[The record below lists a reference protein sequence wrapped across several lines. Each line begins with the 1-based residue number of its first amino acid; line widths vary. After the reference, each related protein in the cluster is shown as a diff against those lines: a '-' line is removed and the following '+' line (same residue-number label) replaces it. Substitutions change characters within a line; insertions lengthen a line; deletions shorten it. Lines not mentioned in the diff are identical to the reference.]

1 MKQDAIKVDFRGINK
16 FYGERIKQQFFF
28 KQDFTSLP
36 FDKISMRFSWRLRPF
51 FGNFDEKG
59 MKEKTKQR
67 VLLFLKTWRVW
78 RGKIRGSSNKSVMT
92 VSESREA
99 FGKIGVGSEPPLG
112 RRSWR

>member
-1 MKQDAIKVDFRGINK
+1 MEAEF
-16 FYGERIKQQFFF
+16 
-28 KQDFTSLP
+28 
-36 FDKISMRFSWRLRPF
+36 RPF
-51 FGNFDEKG
+51 FGNFGEKG

-67 VLLFLKTWRVW
+67 VLLFLER
-78 RGKIRGSSNKSVMT
+78 RLGGKIRGSSNKSVMT

>member
-1 MKQDAIKVDFRGINK
+1 MRLMRISSIFDEVKQDAIKVDFRGINK

-67 VLLFLKTWRVW
+67 VLLFLER
-78 RGKIRGSSNKSVMT
+78 RLGGSG
-92 VSESREA
+92 EA
-99 FGKIGVGSEPPLG
+99 KFVDRAINQ
-112 RRSWR
+112 